1 MVRAADN
8 WRLTCRPLRARPPG
22 HDKSISCFL
31 DPAGLNL
38 GILGKGGGEL
48 MCVVMHFS
56 RAYAHRT
63 SSRVYPGR
71 QGHNMSL
78 ALAH

>member
-1 MVRAADN
+1 MH
-8 WRLTCRPLRARPPG
+8 LG

-38 GILGKGGGEL
+38 GISGGKIMG
-48 MCVVMHFS
+48 VVMHFS

-63 SSRVYPGR
+63 LSRVYPDR
-71 QGHNMSL
+71 QGHNISLDL
-78 ALAH
+78 AL